1 MKKIFR
7 IFLLGSLVAIAFVG
21 CKKETP
27 ALEPS
32 IDSAVETD
40 PQTDT
45 LAVIPV
51 FDTVPTSLDGFDI
64 QGRWI
69 WAEPR
74 MQNQMYMTFR
84 SDSVVV
90 FKHVITDTAL
100 YQGCYLYTF
109 RDVDSAKYRTVYDDG
124 MSPKCCFYHHW
135 KKNGQVDERNYK
147 YIVSTFDN
155 QNTMYMNLLSFVHDE
170 EDIFYFYAVRY

>member
-1 MKKIFR
+1 MKDSKSFMMMCAIVA
-7 IFLLGSLVAIAFVG
+7 LLTFVG
-21 CKKETP
+21 CKKESP
-27 ALEPS
+27 AEPS
-32 IDSAVETD
+32 NNPVDETD
-40 PQTDT
+40 PQIDT
-45 LAVIPV
+45 LAFIPA
-51 FDTVPTSLDGFDI
+51 FDTVPCSIEGFDI

-84 SDSVVV
+84 NDSVVV

-100 YQGCYLYTF
+100 YRGCYLYTF
-109 RDVDSAKYRTVYDDG
+109 RDIDSAKYRTIYDDG

-135 KKNGQVDERNYK
+135 KKDGTVDERNYK

-155 QNTMYMNLLSFVHDE
+155 QNTMYMNLLAYNHDE
-170 EDIFYFYAVRY
+170 EDLFYFYAVRY